1 MAINYNKTMKTT
13 IKTLNYVVTA
23 IESLRGKKKKIEV
36 YSVSYSGERYSH
48 QNTSDIRK
56 ITDRRWMLTNTDGS
70 IAEENAVAEA
80 KELAQKFNYQ
90 FLGNCNFSDKHRFY
104 IPKNVDN
111 YLGKGDNY
119 CFTSYLTS
127 SFIYIFKVND
137 ELIKTQ
143 TDFYQK
149 LF

>member
-1 MAINYNKTMKTT
+1 MAKKASQNRLLIPIDLWKEANFDNYPPESFGFF
-13 IKTLNYVVTA
+13 IKDNSVV
-23 IESLRGKKKKIEV
+23 IIC
-36 YSVSYSGERYSH
+36 
-48 QNTSDIRK
+48 N
-56 ITDRRWMLTNTDGS
+56 
-70 IAEENAVAEA
+70 